1 LKMTQPNLAQGE
13 KPLYLCAQ
21 CNEPVFLVDGIVYRP
36 CGHNESPVLAN
47 LEALVR
53 GASSVS

>member
-1 LKMTQPNLAQGE
+1 MNQPNLAKGDLP
-13 KPLYLCAQ
+13 KYMCAQ

-53 GASSVS
+53 GTSSVS